1 MVKQYEIYWVSLD
14 PAIGSEINKVRPCL
28 IISPDDSN
36 RYLNTVLVAPITST
50 IKQYP
55 TRVNIVLEKR
65 NGQVVIDQIRSIDK
79 LRLKGHIDTLGK
91 KDIGKVKVIIKEY
104 LVD

>member
-14 PAIGSEINKVRPCL
+14 PTIGSEINKVRPCL
-28 IISPDDSN
+28 IISPDDAN
-36 RYLNTVLVAPITST
+36 RFLNTVLVAPITST

-91 KDIGKVKVIIKEY
+91 KDIGKVKIIIKEY

>member
-1 MVKQYEIYWVSLD
+1 MVKQYEIYWIALD
-14 PAIGSEINKVRPCL
+14 PTLGSEVNKVRPCL
-28 IISPDDSN
+28 ILSPNDSN
-36 RYLNTVLVAPITST
+36 RFLNTVVIAPITSS
-50 IKQYP
+50 IKPYP

-65 NGQVVIDQIRSIDK
+65 NGQVIIDQIRSVDK

-91 KDIGKVKVIIKEY
+91 KDIGKVKSLIKEY